1 MFMHLFTTEFVEN
14 EAVSFSFS
22 LKSNEFF
29 SKLLLFSIFFIVVS
43 GKSLM
48 SRFYIEKTVCQ

>member
-14 EAVSFSFS
+14 EAVSLSFS

-29 SKLLLFSIFFIVVS
+29 SKLLLFSIFFIVVL
-43 GKSLM
+43 GKSLV
-48 SRFYIEKTVCQ
+48 SRF